1 MKTRTKIFGLVAVT
15 CAIPVLIG
23 FAEPDQL
30 DYPKL
35 KTMISNLGYTVKD
48 IGTEVG
54 KEKAQIDVKTDAF
67 NIPVGAEISPSKN
80 YVWLTVHLGS
90 NPTGDQFKALLR
102 QNGSV
107 QPSFFYLT
115 KDDRLM
121 LAHPIDNRS
130 ITPDVMKRV
139 VDKVVKDVGN
149 TSKDWQA
156 KTE

>member
-35 KTMISNLGYTVKD
+35 KTMISNLGYTVKE

-54 KEKAQIDVKTDAF
+54 KEKAQIDIKTEAF
-67 NIPVGAEISPSKN
+67 NIPMGAEISPSRN
-80 YVWLTVHLGS
+80 YVWMTVNLGS
-90 NPTGDQFKALLR
+90 NPSADQSKALLR
-102 QNGSV
+102 QNASI

-115 KDDRLM
+115 KEDRLM
-121 LAHPIDNRS
+121 LALPIDNRS

-139 VDKVVKDVGN
+139 IDKIAKDVAS